1 MANISKICKYI
12 GVVFRLLPEPKEE
25 RKLIVKIDSEGRKE
39 VEEDRPR
46 SQNEQPSGPD
56 YREVPRGPQCYAL
69 MKMISLPLHL

>member
-1 MANISKICKYI
+1 MANIYKICKYI
-12 GVVFRLLPEPKEE
+12 GVVFRLLTEPKEE

-56 YREVPRGPQCYAL
+56 Y
-69 MKMISLPLHL
+69 